1 MTLEGNAALAA
12 RAARGDSKA
21 FRALLDATSGVVYR
35 VALRTVG
42 DSADAEDVVQETY
55 VRAWQRLPTLKD
67 HGAIVGWL
75 CRIASNIA
83 TDKLRARKSRPQVLA
98 SDDDARVA
106 VERLTNDTPGAESL
120 INSREVSAV
129 VRAAVM
135 DIDERYRVAMLL
147 KDVDGLS
154 AAEIAA
160 ALDIPV
166 GTVESRA
173 SRGRD
178 QLKQRL
184 TKLVRSGKLP

>member
-1 MTLEGNAALAA
+1 MLYNYF
-12 RAARGDSKA
+12 KI
-21 FRALLDATSGVVYR
+21 
-35 VALRTVG
+35 ALR
-42 DSADAEDVVQETY
+42 
-55 VRAWQRLPTLKD
+55 RLL
-67 HGAIVGWL
+67 A
-75 CRIASNIA
+75 
-83 TDKLRARKSRPQVLA
+83 DKLRARKSRPQVLA

>member
-12 RAARGDSKA
+12 RAARGDSTA
-21 FRALLDATSGVVYR
+21 FRALLNATNGVVYR

-42 DSADAEDVVQETY
+42 DTADAEDVVQETY
-55 VRAWQRLPTLKD
+55 VRAWQRLPGLKD

-75 CRIASNIA
+75 CRIATNIA

-98 SDDDARVA
+98 NDDDARIA

-135 DIDERYRVAMLL
+135 EVDERYRVAMLL
-147 KDVDGLS
+147 KDVDGLP

-184 TKLVRSGKLP
+184 SKLVRSGKLP